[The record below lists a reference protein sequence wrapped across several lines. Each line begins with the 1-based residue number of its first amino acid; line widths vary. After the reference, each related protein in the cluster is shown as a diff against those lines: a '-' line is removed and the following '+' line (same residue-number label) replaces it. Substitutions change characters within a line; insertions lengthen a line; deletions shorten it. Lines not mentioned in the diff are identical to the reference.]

1 MSNYEDI
8 YGKRVKELSADP
20 TLNSSYEGQV
30 WYNSTEGVLK
40 SVVNFAS
47 FSAGANLIKARRSNS
62 GINAGTLTA
71 GICFGG
77 QTNGL
82 TSNVTDTEE
91 YNGTGWSAGG
101 AANTARG
108 NLAGTGTQTAALW
121 AAGNTGGPP
130 IAGSLSGNVEE
141 YNGSTWTEVNNVS
154 TARAD
159 HAGAGP
165 QTAAFISGGVI
176 STSTITT
183 STEEYDGT
191 NWTGGGAIPA
201 AREYFSGTGDSTN
214 GLLCGG
220 APPSFRNTTF
230 LYDGSSW
237 TNGPNLNTGVQAHK
251 TIGAVDDALR
261 IGGVIPSRTTTVEN
275 YDGTSWSTFPAS
287 IATGRDS
294 CIGAGGT
301 SSAGFIAGGATP
313 STSSITEELV
323 KSINTITAAAFSA
336 GGTMGTARSRGTGGG
351 TTNAGIFANGQNV
364 NVEEY
369 NGTSW
374 SEQNNMPTSLR
385 DPSGFGTQTAFVG
398 CAGYNPGPGNIAATH
413 EYDGT
418 NWTTTGNMNTARA
431 SAAPIAAGITTAG
444 LVAQNDQS
452 PYKTVESYNG
462 STWTTES
469 SVANGRSRGNM
480 TGTESAAFLVN
491 GYGVDPASPQPGVST
506 TTTENYN
513 GSTWTA
519 GTSSLQGTLA
529 SLGMANGNQDNTTIA
544 GGFDQHPAFVRLSTV
559 QNYNGTSWITQP
571 SMGTARYAGTG
582 GGTPSGGFVAGGS
595 APSGATGAT
604 EELEPETTAVTAQTL
619 TSS

>member
-40 SVVNFAS
+40 TVATFGSWISGSNVLNGAS
-47 FSAGANLIKARRSNS
+47 SRMGLGTNTAALVCGGADSGGNKALVEEYDGNGYFS
-62 GINAGTLTA
+62 GTNMPGDRQDGGSCGTTTA
-71 GICFGG
+71 GLVWCGEVPG
-77 QTNGL
+77 NTNTTIEWNGSSW
-82 TSNVTDTEE
+82 TSSGN
-91 YNGTGWSAGG
+91 YPLSLRGTKGS
-101 AANTARG
+101 
-108 NLAGTGTQTAALW
+108 GTQTAAISNGGDNGTT
-121 AAGNTGGPP
+121 ANTTT
-130 IAGSLSGNVEE
+130 AE
-141 YNGSTWTEVNNVS
+141 YNGSVWQTGEALPVGRIA
-154 TARAD
+154 TASS
-159 HAGAGP
+159 GP
-165 QTAAFISGGVI
+165 QTSALITTGQNARPNPSVSNLNTSYDGASWTIETVYPTSLRQAAGTGTSNSANLVAGGV
-176 STSTITT
+176 
-183 STEEYDGT
+183 
-191 NWTGGGAIPA
+191 GATPFGSAVNTA
-201 AREYFSGTGDSTN
+201 AQWN
-214 GLLCGG
+214 
-220 APPSFRNTTF
+220 
-230 LYDGSSW
+230 GSSW
-237 TNGPNLNTGVQAHK
+237 TSTQTMVEGVTHGF
-251 TIGAVDDALR
+251 GA
-261 IGGVIPSRTTTVEN
+261 
-275 YDGTSWSTFPAS
+275 GTSTQ
-287 IATGRDS
+287 
-294 CIGAGGT
+294 
-301 SSAGFIAGGATP
+301 
-313 STSSITEELV
+313 SITGSGAKDYPVYPTATQEFNTT
-323 KSINTITAAAFSA
+323 INTITAAAFSA

-418 NWTTTGNMNTARA
+418 NWTTTNNMNTARA

-491 GYGVDPASPQPGVST
+491 GYGVDPGSPQPGVST

-559 QNYNGTSWITQP
+559 QNYNGTSWVTQP

-595 APSGATGAT
+595 APSGTTGAT
-604 EELEPETTAVTAQTL
+604 EELEPETTAVTAKTL